1 MLKHLLVLIVIA
13 VLALL
18 VGCSTHNVTE
28 AVPTVDDGTEASNAP
43 AETTLEM
50 YYWSGEADQAS

>member
-1 MLKHLLVLIVIA
+1 MLKHILILIVIA
-13 VLALL
+13 AMTLL

-28 AVPTVDDGTEASNAP
+28 AIPTVDDDTEASTAP

-50 YYWSGEADQAS
+50 YYWSSEADQAS